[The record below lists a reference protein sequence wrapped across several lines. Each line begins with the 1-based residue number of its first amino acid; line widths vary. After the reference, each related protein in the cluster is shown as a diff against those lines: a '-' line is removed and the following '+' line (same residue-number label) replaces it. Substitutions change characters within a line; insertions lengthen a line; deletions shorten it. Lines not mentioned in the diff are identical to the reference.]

1 MQPFS
6 TKLPKLV
13 YEYNND
19 AFVKIYHPR
28 EIEDLITLDQNWESL
43 NLPEE
48 QRKKMTLRLSKGVVS
63 FPDELTWLHRKQI
76 IEAYQK

>member
-13 YEYNND
+13 YEYNWK
-19 AFVKIYHPR
+19 AYIKIYTPG
-28 EIEDLITLDQNWESL
+28 EIEDLIKLDDNWEAL
-43 NLPEE
+43 DLPEE